1 MKKIFF
7 LNLLL
12 GCIIGLPYEIILTE
26 DVVITPQKSVNNNEK
41 FSIPV
46 WHSDARW
53 QVEPFAGCGLVG
65 NLDGPRKEMEFFSV
79 GKMST
84 CYQPNGAGKY
94 VFGSYDDTTE
104 RAHLVIG
111 SARGY
116 LDGPFSRAR
125 FGGWD
130 YVVRSTSTSSL
141 DGRYYYVTDGY
152 NGHVLRRLDFE
163 KQEVTTILP
172 DAKNF
177 LGIVSGSKGRLYVM
191 HSTGEIEIINEDGKS
206 EKKVKLQFE
215 GKMGGWGFSLAID
228 EKKNRLYSTA
238 YAQKNYYIWYWDLKD
253 GSFHGVLP
261 TPEKS
266 GKDRGRNVPGPFEG
280 TNLYGEGTVMFGP
293 DDPDCRYLYTGRTD
307 TWNFFRLDLE
317 KQEICALKIESG
329 GGKDKA
335 PRIVSFSNKEEAAG
349 KLPFYTGG
357 VWRADGSFVSLVHSP
372 FDAWIFRRIK

>member
-1 MKKIFF
+1 MKMKNFVFF
-7 LNLLL
+7 LL
-12 GCIIGLPYEIILTE
+12 IICLNFIAILA
-26 DVVITPQKSVNNNEK
+26 DDAVVTPQKTDNKNEK

-46 WHSDARW
+46 WHPDARW
-53 QVEPFAGCGLVG
+53 QVEKFGGCGLVG

-79 GKMST
+79 GILNI
-84 CYQPNGAGKY
+84 CYQSNGAGKY
-94 VFGSYDDTTE
+94 VYGSYDDTTE

-141 DGRYYYVTDGY
+141 DGRYYYFTDGY
-152 NGHVLRRLDFE
+152 NGHALRLLDFE
-163 KQEVTTILP
+163 KQEVTTLLP
-172 DAKNF
+172 DAKKV

-191 HSTGEIEIINEDGKS
+191 HSTGQIEIINDDGKS
-206 EKKVKLQFE
+206 ENGVKLQYE
-215 GKMGGWGFSLAID
+215 AKMSGWGFSLAID
-228 EKKNRLYSTA
+228 EKKNRLYATA
-238 YAQKNYYIWYWDLKD
+238 YATKDYYIWYWDLKD
-253 GSFHGVLP
+253 GSYHGVLP

-280 TNLYGEGTVMFGP
+280 TNLYGQGTIMFGP

-307 TWNFFRLDLE
+307 TWNLFRLDLE
-317 KQEICALKIESG
+317 KKEIYGLKVESG

-335 PRIVSFSNKEEAAG
+335 PQIVSFSNKETT
-349 KLPFYTGG
+349 KVPFYTGG
-357 VWRADGSFVSLVHSP
+357 IWRNDGSFVSLVHTP
-372 FDAWIFRRIK
+372 FDSWIFRRIK